1 MPHFPPRSATAA
13 PHLKHTTRAK
23 AKAGAHRAARMVL
36 PVWPKLCDALVIGLC
51 LADSWIPA
59 FAGMDMEADEK

>member
-1 MPHFPPRSATAA
+1 MPHSPSVPTKAG
-13 PHLKHTTRAK
+13 PHLKHTTST
-23 AKAGAHRAARMVL
+23 KAGAHRAARMVF

>member
-1 MPHFPPRSATAA
+1 MQHFLPRSATAA
-13 PHLKHTTRAK
+13 PHLKHTTS
-23 AKAGAHRAARMVL
+23 AKAGAHRAARMVF